1 LKNEGILRNRLKVLA
16 SVTNAKVFLEV
27 QKEFGNFDKYI
38 WEFVGNI
45 TLQNN

>member
-1 LKNEGILRNRLKVLA
+1 LQNEGIVRNHLKVAA

-27 QKEFGNFDKYI
+27 QNEFGSFDKYI
-38 WEFVGNI
+38 WEFVGNL